1 MPDFI
6 AKAVFSSRTVFF
18 VLAAALCLAPPPCRA
33 EAAGDEDARKLER
46 LFSGIL
52 DGYRAALESRGGGLT
67 AEGGVMVE
75 KSEAYYA
82 VTLPRLEARAA
93 NGAHV
98 VIGMIAVNALPAGDG
113 EGRWR
118 MTVALPSPVTAY
130 DPKGRAVI
138 TVEIGGQSFSGVWD
152 ESFGGFTGIEASY
165 RGVSLYN
172 AADDVRADLPDLGL
186 SSALHPSGDGL
197 WSGTA
202 RLGVSGLS
210 AVFGG
215 GDGGT
220 ARIGELSL
228 AAAVEDYAP
237 GVPRGAAEEKPER
250 PGVMDLYCL
259 AAGMPG
265 GAWDGLS
272 LDASFR
278 DFAFDSAVSAK
289 KAAPVR
295 AGQARAGL
303 SVTGARGNGSLR
315 LSFSGD
321 GFDAAAAFPELEGL
335 LPSRAALD
343 LAAERLSCAGAAA
356 GSGAS
361 VSLSGTGFGN
371 GHYDVTADGA
381 LTADAAAQRGF
392 AGKASALAR
401 GFDYVMDRVGK
412 NLENPAAEAEAKGR
426 LREWQAALSVLQ
438 LAGQPQPD
446 GARRYELEITPQGG
460 ILVNGADIG
469 VLLPKAQP
477 GTK

>member
-6 AKAVFSSRTVFF
+6 PKAVFSFRAVFF
-18 VLAAALCLAPPPCRA
+18 VLAAAFCFVPAPGRA
-33 EAAGDEDARKLER
+33 ETLDDAGAQKLER
-46 LFSGIL
+46 LFSGVL
-52 DGYRAALESRGGGLT
+52 DGYRAALESRGGSLT

-75 KSEAYYA
+75 KSETYYA

-93 NGAHV
+93 NGART

-138 TVEIGGQSFSGVWD
+138 TATTGGQAFSGIWD
-152 ESFGGFTGIEASY
+152 ESFGGFTEIDASY

-172 AADDVRADLPDLGL
+172 AADDVRADLPEVRLV
-186 SSALHPSGDGL
+186 SALRPSGDGL

-202 RLGVSGLS
+202 RLDISGLS

-215 GDGGT
+215 GAGGT
-220 ARIGELSL
+220 ARIGTLSL
-228 AAAVEDYAP
+228 ATAIGNYAP
-237 GVPRGAAEEKPER
+237 GVPRGAAGEKPDR
-250 PGVMDLYCL
+250 HGVMGLYCL

-278 DFAFDSAVSAK
+278 DFSFDSAGAAK

-303 SVTGARGNGSLR
+303 SVTGARGDGTLR

-343 LAAERLSCAGAAA
+343 VEAKKLSCAKGAADD
-356 GSGAS
+356 GAS
-361 VSLSGTGFGN
+361 VTLSGTGFGN

-381 LTADAAAQRGF
+381 LKADAAAQRGF
-392 AGKASALAR
+392 SGKVAALVR
-401 GFDYVMDRVGK
+401 GFDYIMDRIGK
-412 NLENPAAEAEAKGR
+412 NQESPAAAGEAKDR
-426 LREWQAALSVLQ
+426 LGQLQALLSVLQ
-438 LAGQPQPD
+438 LAGQQQPD
-446 GARRYELEITPQGG
+446 ASRRYELEISPQGG
-460 ILVNGADIG
+460 ILVNGADVG
-469 VLLPKAQP
+469 VLLPKMQP
-477 GTK
+477 AAP